1 MLKKILSW
9 AAVFIWLLVIYNF
22 SAQSAKESSRLSAG
36 LSKVIY
42 RVLTERAGLKV
53 QLSSFHS
60 FLRQGAHFFIFFV
73 LALFLLNAFRVSG
86 YEFEKAITYTLLISL
101 AYAGL
106 DEIHQIYVP
115 GRTAELKDIFVD
127 GLGII
132 SGIGVYVLIRYLLI
146 II

>member
-9 AAVFIWLLVIYNF
+9 SAVVIWMGVIYSF
-22 SAQSAKESSRLSAG
+22 SAQSAEESSRLSAG

-42 RVLTERAGLKV
+42 RVITEEVGLKV

-60 FLRQGAHFFIFFV
+60 FLRQGAHFFIFFL
-73 LALFLLNAFRVSG
+73 LALLLVNAFRVSG
-86 YEFEKAITYTLLISL
+86 YELEKAIIYTLLISL

-115 GRTAELKDIFVD
+115 GRTAELKDVFVD
-127 GLGII
+127 GLGIV
-132 SGIGVYVLIRYLLI
+132 SGIGIYALIRYLLI